1 MVLACGTM
9 RGMKSVVVPDD
20 PAFVRFNIDSARE
33 FRTASTQL
41 AMSGQIGDPGL
52 DMAGQ
57 LTGALDAIE
66 AVLTAAGYALA
77 DLARIT
83 IYTTDVDAFVA
94 SYPVIRSR
102 FEPGTVPPHTLVPVP
117 RLARLG
123 CVVEIDAH
131 AAR

>member
-1 MVLACGTM
+1 M
-9 RGMKSVVVPDD
+9 RSVVVPDD
-20 PAFVRFNIDSARE
+20 PAYLRYNIDSARE
-33 FRTASTQL
+33 FPAASTQL
-41 AMSGQIGDPGL
+41 VISGQIGDPAL

-66 AVLTAAGYALA
+66 TVLEIAGYALT

-83 IYTTDVDAFVA
+83 IYTTDIDGFVA
-94 SYPVIRSR
+94 SYAVIRSR

-117 RLARLG
+117 RLARRG
-123 CVVEIDAH
+123 CVVEIDAQ